1 MIFLNTCIQ
10 SKSSIKES
18 NDLATNVSLPGFLVG
33 EDALVG
39 GDDEVAELPG
49 GEDTVGPLLEV
60 GEGEVVAGGDDSTLV
75 DAADEFHHNLLG
87 PVVIDD
93 LELPDVAVHLH
104 QLEEPDDH
112 LGRRPDEHLFLALP
126 LGVDDG
132 P

>member
-49 GEDTVGPLLEV
+49 GEDAVGPLLEV
-60 GEGEVVAGGDDSTLV
+60 REGEVVAGGDDTAFV
-75 DAADEFHHNLLG
+75 DTADEFDHNLLG
-87 PVVIDD
+87 SVVIDD

-104 QLEEPDDH
+104 QLQEPDDH
-112 LGRRPDEHLFLALP
+112 LGRRSD
-126 LGVDDG
+126 
-132 P
+132 